1 LPFSFYLSSAL
12 FSLNPRDIF
21 RTIIAGEKDHFE
33 EGKMK
38 FKTMA
43 FITGIALLALGLG
56 YFFFGA
62 FIVGRWGVEATASVL
77 LLARRIGC
85 LYLGLALVFFLAR
98 KAPTSP
104 ARTALSAGAV
114 VITLLLAG
122 TGVCALALGH
132 AGNGILISAAI
143 ELLLGFGFIWVL
155 LAEKKTPG

>member
-1 LPFSFYLSSAL
+1 
-12 FSLNPRDIF
+12 
-21 RTIIAGEKDHFE
+21 
-33 EGKMK
+33 MK

-43 FITGIALLALGLG
+43 IISGVALLALGLG

-62 FIVGRWGVEATASVL
+62 VIVGRWQVEPTESVI

-98 KAPTSP
+98 RAPVST
-104 ARTALSAGAV
+104 ARTALGAGAV

-122 TGVCALALGH
+122 TGIYELIAGH

-143 ELLLGFGFIWVL
+143 ELLLSLGFIRVL
-155 LAEKKTPG
+155 LAEKKIPA

>member
-1 LPFSFYLSSAL
+1 
-12 FSLNPRDIF
+12 
-21 RTIIAGEKDHFE
+21 
-33 EGKMK
+33 MK

-43 FITGIALLALGLG
+43 IITGLALLALGIG

-62 FIVGRWGVEATASVL
+62 IIVGRWGVEPTASVL

-98 KAPTSP
+98 RAPVST

-122 TGVCALALGH
+122 TGVYALAMGH
-132 AGNGILISAAI
+132 AGKGILISAAI
-143 ELLLGFGFIWVL
+143 ELMLGLGFIWVL
-155 LAEKKTPG
+155 LAEKKVPG